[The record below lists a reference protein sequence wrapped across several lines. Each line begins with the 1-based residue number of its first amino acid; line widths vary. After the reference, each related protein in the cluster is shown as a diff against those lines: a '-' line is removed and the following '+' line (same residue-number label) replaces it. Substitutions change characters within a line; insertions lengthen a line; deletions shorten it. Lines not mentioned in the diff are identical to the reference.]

1 MGIHANVAIDHVT
14 VYCKQLDILNGVFGA
29 LGFYSRD
36 GKHYMFRKNY
46 LEGYAPKEGERYGFF
61 PSDAG
66 LHAFIFWSDDPD
78 GSYRRL
84 VEAGYEMAMPVMDFS
99 LPALVDGAEY
109 TASFRG
115 AYLATQLFPLS
126 ESALVRQVTP
136 ELIYLERP
144 DPHPNTV
151 WAMEEFYLCIPD
163 GEEAVA
169 AAGRLEKTCDLIR
182 GDCPVHPCVNDVTV
196 AGPEELEAR
205 FGVKVDPERSCV
217 TGIRFSVEDMAK
229 LRACAAASGLDCH
242 EAGQALVVDASEALN
257 LFLVFEARA

>member
-1 MGIHANVAIDHVT
+1 MQIHANVAIDHVT

-29 LGFYSRD
+29 LGFYTRD

-46 LEGYAPKEGERYGFF
+46 LEGYAPKEGEHYGFF

-99 LPALVDGAEY
+99 RPALVDGQTY

-115 AYLATQLFPLS
+115 AYLATRLFPLS

-151 WAMEEFYLCIPD
+151 WAMEEFYLCIP
-163 GEEAVA
+163 EEADA
-169 AAGRLEKTCDLIR
+169 ALAAEKLERTCALIR
-182 GDCPVHPCVNDVTV
+182 GGSPVHTCVNDVT
-196 AGPEELEAR
+196 AAAPEELEAR

-217 TGIRFSVEDMAK
+217 TGIRFSVEEMAK
-229 LRACAAASGLDCH
+229 LRACAAASGLRCV
-242 EAGQALVVDASEALN
+242 EKGEALVVDAAEALN
-257 LFLVFEARA
+257 LFLVFEART